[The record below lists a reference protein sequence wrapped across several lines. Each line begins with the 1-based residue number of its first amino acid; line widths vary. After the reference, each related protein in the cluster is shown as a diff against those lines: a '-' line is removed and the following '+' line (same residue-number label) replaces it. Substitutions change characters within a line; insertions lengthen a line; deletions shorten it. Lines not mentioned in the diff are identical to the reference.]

1 MQWPQTTDSRF
12 TTPFTSLLWTKILEL
27 SLTPHLFSHL
37 ISSSSANLGGL
48 PRIYNPNP
56 IPFPN
61 TSASTIISA
70 TISTAGLLQYL
81 LFGFPALI
89 FATLQSIL
97 YPHEWAF
104 KNLNQIMSLL
114 VQYSQWLLI
123 LLKVKCK
130 FFIKLYKTQQN
141 LA

>member
-97 YPHEWAF
+97 YPHE
-104 KNLNQIMSLL
+104 
-114 VQYSQWLLI
+114 
-123 LLKVKCK
+123 
-130 FFIKLYKTQQN
+130 
-141 LA
+141 